1 MVKHARPK
9 SNAAVVLSSLPY
21 APAQRR
27 ERAFPR
33 CANQFKEVELG
44 EGPLTPGASGYDA
57 GCTCCVLAFV
67 ARASGCSQLLTKHP
81 HEMGSEKGNVK
92 IQRKTRRPQVVE
104 RIGSSGWIRTT
115 NPPVNSRMLCR

>member
-33 CANQFKEVELG
+33 CANQFEEVELG
-44 EGPLTPGASGYDA
+44 EGPLTPGAIGYDA
-57 GCTCCVLAFV
+57 GCTCCVLAVV
-67 ARASGCSQLLTKHP
+67 ARASGCFPALNKHP
-81 HEMGSEKGNVK
+81 PEMGSEMGN
-92 IQRKTRRPQVVE
+92 RQVRCKV
-104 RIGSSGWIRTT
+104 
-115 NPPVNSRMLCR
+115 